1 MDRNRKRD
9 LAKILLDK
17 RKQYGD
23 QARELIKLSM
33 QNEIKNLNRKGL
45 IIKDPTSI
53 GTFNKSSTIRPG
65 SI

>member
-17 RKQYGD
+17 RKEYGD

-33 QNEIKNLNRKGL
+33 QNEIKTFSRKGT

-53 GTFNKSSTIRPG
+53 GIVNKSSTIRDG